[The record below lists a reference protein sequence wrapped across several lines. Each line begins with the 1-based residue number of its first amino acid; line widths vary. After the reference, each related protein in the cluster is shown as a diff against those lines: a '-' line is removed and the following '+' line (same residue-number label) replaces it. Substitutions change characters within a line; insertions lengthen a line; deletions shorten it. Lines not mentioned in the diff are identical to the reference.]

1 MKAIKSLIAEHQII
15 DRVSAAL
22 DGYAERL
29 QQGKPV
35 EEADLARFAQVF
47 TDFAECI
54 HHEKE
59 ENILLPMLSLLCY
72 KNSHLQIGKC
82 RLFVSSNDFA
92 FKIQVNTKHVLIANI
107 YET

>member
-15 DRVSAAL
+15 DRVAAAL
-22 DGYAERL
+22 AGYTERL
-29 QQGKPV
+29 RQGKPV

-59 ENILLPMLSLLCY
+59 ENILLPMLSRQGWSLGLGGC
-72 KNSHLQIGKC
+72 C
-82 RLFVSSNDFA
+82 RRSA
-92 FKIQVNTKHVLIANI
+92 ANI
-107 YET
+107 VRRRT